1 MDARTAIRRGLARA
15 ISQPGFDP
23 AGIPGFE
30 ALAAGLAPYTPEA
43 LERQAAGARQTV
55 KGATAHRSAHT

>member
-23 AGIPGFE
+23 TGIPGFE
-30 ALAAGLAPYTPEA
+30 ALAAALAPYTPEA
-43 LERQAAGARQTV
+43 LERQAATQRSEV
-55 KGATAHRSAHT
+55 KRPAIQQRG